1 MFSQACSPYN
11 EASMMGIVD
20 VPDTE
25 VAAAAEGA
33 KDARTRVLGLLA
45 PRVRLMVLAR
55 LDPTIL
61 QSAAV
66 DDVAEDVLLAVLA
79 GLPRLEVRTLAGL
92 RAFVSGVVTRK
103 VADFIRGR
111 GNGHGLERKVRS
123 LDSTI
128 ADLSHAGPV
137 WEFLSASG
145 TSPHSAVDQAERIAR
160 LMSELARLKDSHR
173 HVITLAFFDQLPL
186 SEIAERMGLS
196 RPATSMLL
204 IRAVQALRQQ
214 VADLNTSGNHN
225 GNQHAD

>member
-1 MFSQACSPYN
+1 MFLPASSPYN
-11 EASMMGIVD
+11 ETSMMGIVD

-25 VAAAAEGA
+25 VAAAAAGA

-55 LDPTIL
+55 LNPTIL
-61 QSAAV
+61 QGAAV

-111 GNGHGLERKVRS
+111 GNGHRPERKVRS

-145 TSPHSAVDQAERIAR
+145 ASPHSAVDQAERIAR
-160 LMSELARLKDSHR
+160 LMSELARLKDSYR
-173 HVITLAFFDQLPL
+173 QVITLAFFDQLPL
-186 SEIAERMGLS
+186 SEIAEQMGLS
-196 RPATSMLL
+196 RPAASMLL

-225 GNQHAD
+225 GNQRAD

>member
-1 MFSQACSPYN
+1 
-11 EASMMGIVD
+11 
-20 VPDTE
+20 
-25 VAAAAEGA
+25 
-33 KDARTRVLGLLA
+33 
-45 PRVRLMVLAR
+45 
-55 LDPTIL
+55 
-61 QSAAV
+61 
-66 DDVAEDVLLAVLA
+66 VLLAVLA

-111 GNGHGLERKVRS
+111 GNGHRPERKVRS

-145 TSPHSAVDQAERIAR
+145 ASPHSAVDQAERIAR
-160 LMSELARLKDSHR
+160 LMSELARLKDSYR
-173 HVITLAFFDQLPL
+173 QVITLAFFDQLPL
-186 SEIAERMGLS
+186 SEIAEQMGLS
-196 RPATSMLL
+196 RPAASMLL

-225 GNQHAD
+225 GNQRAD